1 MVPSKK
7 GCPEQLIENEMKKV
21 KFNHSHF
28 NSKHNSK
35 KCILLVV
42 TDHPLLKPLSKV
54 ISKNLYLLHIDE
66 EVK

>member
-28 NSKHNSK
+28 NIKHNSK
-35 KCILLVV
+35 KRILLVV
-42 TDHPLLKPLSKV
+42 TDHPLLKRLPNV
-54 ISKNLYLLHIDE
+54 ISKNLYLLYIEE